1 VRVKAGVV
9 TRRRHK
15 RVLKLTKGQFGARHA
30 LFKRAHEAMMKSLAY
45 AYKDRRERK
54 RDFRRLWIVRINAA
68 VRAHG
73 LTYGKFISGL
83 RKAGVEVNRK
93 ILAEMAVRDQGA
105 FAKLVEVAK
114 VAL

>member
-1 VRVKAGVV
+1 MRVKGGVV

-30 LFKRAHEAMMKSLAY
+30 LFKRAHEAMMKSLMY
-45 AYKDRRERK
+45 AYIDRRTRK
-54 RDFRRLWIVRINAA
+54 RDFRRLWIIRINAA
-68 VRAHG
+68 ARAHG

-93 ILAEMAVRDQGA
+93 MLAEMAVKDQAA
-105 FAKLVEVAK
+105 FAKLVEVARA
-114 VAL
+114 AL